1 MKFDVDIEVESGYF
15 NTSASNLWTKVQR
28 VFYNELRQQYKLMRQ
43 DRYTEENIM
52 KYLYGNQISKI
63 PQRYYNSDMKTKYL
77 DFGSSYLYACHG
89 DRYQHMKRWIRER
102 LIFMDTL
109 FEYFASTNDFV
120 TVRAN
125 KLGYVYLDLQV
136 YSPMYLTVKWR
147 NQGNQTDEEESRKN
161 KPGYEYKKV
170 NRGETVRFSATLPT
184 ATENFICV
192 C

>member
-1 MKFDVDIEVESGYF
+1 M
-15 NTSASNLWTKVQR
+15 
-28 VFYNELRQQYKLMRQ
+28 
-43 DRYTEENIM
+43 
-52 KYLYGNQISKI
+52 
-63 PQRYYNSDMKTKYL
+63 
-77 DFGSSYLYACHG
+77 
-89 DRYQHMKRWIRER
+89 
-102 LIFMDTL
+102 
-109 FEYFASTNDFV
+109 
-120 TVRAN
+120 
-125 KLGYVYLDLQV
+125 DLQV